1 MTEKI
6 AIIGGGI
13 GGLTAAF
20 DLSDQKFETKYD
32 ITVYQMGWR
41 LGGKCATGRN
51 QSKNQRIEEH
61 GIHAFAGSYYNALK
75 MMKLTFDELDRPK
88 SHKLSDFESAFVKE
102 YSSFMWDYQNGQMT
116 KWISQFPQINIPGQT
131 REQFNE
137 S

>member
-1 MTEKI
+1 MNNDFNRKNNMSEKI
-6 AIIGGGI
+6 AIIGGGM

-20 DLSDQKFETKYD
+20 DLSSKDLSNKFD

-75 MMKLTFDELDRPK
+75 
-88 SHKLSDFESAFVKE
+88 LSL
-102 YSSFMWDYQNGQMT
+102 
-116 KWISQFPQINIPGQT
+116 IHI
-131 REQFNE
+131 
-137 S
+137 